1 MKVIVLEH
9 VTRTPLVEWR
19 GPAPFYFLKLE
30 TAEANAVLGTVRDL
44 TYGWGVI
51 PAIVGIGKEVFET
64 SIFPREGTLFVPIKK
79 DIRLKAGIELGQF
92 VEATLTFV
100 TK

>member
-1 MKVIVLEH
+1 MIVLEH
-9 VTRTPLVEWR
+9 VTRSPLVEWR

-30 TAEANAVLGTVRDL
+30 KREAHAVLESVRDL

-51 PAIVGIGKEVFET
+51 PVVVEIGQEAFET

-79 DIRLKAGIELGQF
+79 DIRLKAGIELGQL